1 MNGQLA
7 AAMAA
12 EVAAIYAYGI
22 VGVHLG
28 NAAQVAEARAAETAH
43 RGRRDYLL
51 DKLEQPVADPAG
63 YDLPFPVTDPASALR
78 LAVHVEDGVAQAWR
92 PVLGVTQGP
101 DREAALAALTDAAV
115 RASRWRRIA
124 RVSPAT
130 MAYPGRAS

>member
-22 VGVHLG
+22 LGVHLAT
-28 NAAQVAEARAAETAH
+28 AAQVNEARAAETAH
-43 RGRRDYLL
+43 RNRRDYLL
-51 DKLEQPVADPAG
+51 GRMNQPEAAPAG
-63 YDLPFPVTDPASALR
+63 YELPFPVIDPASALR

-92 PVLGVTQGP
+92 PVLGASQGA

-124 RVSPAT
+124 AISPAT
-130 MAYPGRAS
+130 MPYPGKAS

>member
-12 EVAAIYAYGI
+12 EAAAIYAYGI
-22 VGVHLG
+22 LGVHLVA
-28 NAAQVAEARAAETAH
+28 AAQVNEARAAETVH

-51 DKLEQPVADPAG
+51 GRLDQPEAAPAA
-63 YDLPFPVTDPASALR
+63 YELPFPVTDPATALK

-92 PVLGVTQGP
+92 PVLGVSQGP

-124 RVSPAT
+124 SITPWT
-130 MAYPGRAS
+130 MPYPGKAS

>member
-22 VGVHLG
+22 LGVHLG
-28 NAAQVAEARAAETAH
+28 AATQVNEARAAETAH

-51 DKLEQPVADPAG
+51 GKVDQPVAAPAG
-63 YDLPFPVTDPASALR
+63 YDLPFPVTDPASALK

-92 PVLGVTQGP
+92 PVLGASQGA
-101 DREAALAALTDAAV
+101 DRAAALAALTDAAV

-124 RVSPAT
+124 AISPAT
-130 MAYPGRAS
+130 MAYPGKVS

>member
-1 MNGQLA
+1 MRQLT

-28 NAAQVAEARAAETAH
+28 TAAQVNEARAAETAH
-43 RGRRDYLL
+43 RNRRDYLL
-51 DKLEQPVADPAG
+51 GRMEQPEAAPAG
-63 YDLPFPVTDPASALR
+63 YDLPFPVTGPASALE

-92 PVLGVTQGP
+92 PVLGASQGA
-101 DREAALAALTDAAV
+101 DRQAALSALTDAAV

-124 RVSPAT
+124 AISPAT
-130 MAYPGRAS
+130 MPYPGKAT

>member
-22 VGVHLG
+22 LGVHLG
-28 NAAQVAEARAAETAH
+28 ATAQVSEARAAETAH

-51 DKLEQPVADPAG
+51 GKTDQPEAAPAG
-63 YDLPFPVTDPASALR
+63 YHLPFPVTDPASALK

-92 PVLGVTQGP
+92 PVLAVSQGA

-124 RVSPAT
+124 AISPAT
-130 MAYPGRAS
+130 MAYPGKAS

>member
-1 MNGQLA
+1 MNGQLP

-22 VGVHLG
+22 LGVHLG
-28 NAAQVAEARAAETAH
+28 APAQVDEARAAETAH
-43 RGRRDYLL
+43 RNRRDYLL
-51 DKLEQPVADPAG
+51 GRMDQPAAAPGG
-63 YDLPFPVTDPASALR
+63 YEMPFPVTDPASALK

-92 PVLGVTQGP
+92 PVLGASQGA

-124 RVSPAT
+124 SMSPWT
-130 MAYPGRAS
+130 MAYPGKVL

>member
-7 AAMAA
+7 GAMAA
-12 EVAAIYAYGI
+12 EVAAVYAYGMI
-22 VGVHLG
+22 GVHLTA
-28 NAAQVAEARAAETAH
+28 AAQVNEARAAETAH

-51 DKLEQPVADPAG
+51 GKMDQPPADPAG
-63 YDLPFPVTDPASALR
+63 YELPFPVTGPASALR

-92 PVLGVTQGP
+92 PVLGVSQGA

-124 RVSPAT
+124 SIAPWT
-130 MAYPGRAS
+130 MAYPGKVL